1 MSVMEFSRPCSS
13 IYSRDEDGNP
23 FNSPAQPHIDT
34 HGNFANDMIQSAMSA
49 ANRLLW
55 ADDFQIDI
63 IEAIKILDQMQ
74 GLLQVAL
81 NGDIDTQ
88 LEVLGKKVTGILTAW
103 TRRNQRIS
111 VDARLWKVADVSDA
125 SQRDPK
131 TRIEAARPLPTV
143 IGCQVNVETAQGIQT
158 FFVNCVTCLRDTRY
172 YTSTDIR
179 VNECLVAIRYRLED
193 VVFSAEQASKD
204 TDTAHKTLSE
214 TSFTEASRNNE
225 LSKNNTKGKH
235 QKGKLTFKS
244 LFSTRSGKKHD
255 VSTGNSEAQGMV
267 KQSVQISEGLSNNPN
282 WTIRL
287 LRLLVVD
294 NALPILS
301 ALPRVSL
308 GELEAQQHEGNQ
320 NFATV
325 NHQNEQVCSGEV
337 PNVTLGNQNHPET
350 FEIPKV
356 DYCDEPRELEP
367 VHESRNVCQTST
379 DAKIPRETRQDSM
392 MAGPSE
398 NHQSIDLGRP
408 GVLSLLERE
417 LRQEFVRRIKAE
429 RPKPVEISRSR
440 SWWRERALAALE
452 GQEQEHKDE
461 WEDCKEEDWT
471 EEDLAAKRVRDAA
484 KALEMLEGVSSSEAG
499 SKRLV
504 GGVEEDQD
512 SLRFSFQ
519 PDEMEWLGRD
529 L

>member
-13 IYSRDEDGNP
+13 VYSRDEDGNP
-23 FNSPAQPHIDT
+23 FNSPAQPQIDT
-34 HGNFANDMIQSAMSA
+34 RGNFANDMIQSAMSA

-55 ADDFQIDI
+55 ADDFQTDI

-81 NGDIDTQ
+81 NGDIDPE

-111 VDARLWKVADVSDA
+111 VDARLWKVAGVSDA

-131 TRIEAARPLPTV
+131 TRIEPLPTV
-143 IGCQVNVETAQGIQT
+143 IGCQVNVETAQGLQT

-179 VNECLVAIRYRLED
+179 VNECLVAIRDRLVD

-204 TDTAHKTLSE
+204 TDTARKTLSE

-225 LSKNNTKGKH
+225 QSKNNMKGKH
-235 QKGKLTFKS
+235 QKVKLTFEG

-255 VSTGNSEAQGMV
+255 ASTGNSEAQGMV
-267 KQSVQISEGLSNNPN
+267 KQSVQISE
-282 WTIRL
+282 
-287 LRLLVVD
+287 D
-294 NALPILS
+294 NAPPILS
-301 ALPRVSL
+301 ALPRVAL

-320 NFATV
+320 TFAAI

-337 PNVTLGNQNHPET
+337 PNVTFGNQNHPET

-356 DYCDEPRELEP
+356 DYGDEAQELKP
-367 VHESRNVCQTST
+367 FHESRNVYQTST
-379 DAKIPRETRQDSM
+379 DAKIARETRQDSM

-408 GVLSLLERE
+408 GVLSQLERE
-417 LRQEFVRRIKAE
+417 LRREFVRRIKAE
-429 RPKPVEISRSR
+429 RPKSVELSRSR

-461 WEDCKEEDWT
+461 WEDCEEEDWT

-484 KALEMLEGVSSSEAG
+484 KALEILEGVSSSEAG
-499 SKRLV
+499 SERLV